1 LKSLVFSFTYYDYVV
16 KNPRI
21 QFRGRFAQE
30 ALCANSFYGET
41 LKRHSFPKSRR
52 LKSNRQ
58 FKRVL
63 TNGLRVSDGLF
74 TLYMA
79 DNDCGHPRL
88 GISVGK
94 SYGGAVVRNRLKRM
108 LREVFRQSVD
118 AIPSGF
124 DYVLI
129 ASTQSSQKPRA
140 SGRIKKASEKISF
153 EQARNSFLN
162 LVKNAIGTRTQSKEK
177 FNTGPDQIET

>member
-1 LKSLVFSFTYYDYVV
+1 
-16 KNPRI
+16 
-21 QFRGRFAQE
+21 
-30 ALCANSFYGET
+30 
-41 LKRHSFPKSRR
+41 LKRCSFPKSVR
-52 LKSNRQ
+52 LTSNRQ

-63 TNGLRVSDGLF
+63 ANGLRVSDGLF

-79 DNDCGHPRL
+79 DNDCGHPCL

-108 LREVFRQSVD
+108 LREVFRQSLDV
-118 AIPSGF
+118 IPSGF

-129 ASTQSSQKPRA
+129 ASTQSLHKPRA
-140 SGRIKKASEKISF
+140 SGSTKKVPEKISF

-162 LVKNAIGTRTQSKEK
+162 LVKTAVGTRTQSKEN

>member
-1 LKSLVFSFTYYDYVV
+1 LKH
-16 KNPRI
+16 
-21 QFRGRFAQE
+21 
-30 ALCANSFYGET
+30 
-41 LKRHSFPKSRR
+41 HSFPKSRR

-58 FKRVL
+58 FKRVI

-94 SYGGAVVRNRLKRM
+94 SYGSAVVRNRLKRM
-108 LREVFRQSVD
+108 LREVFRQNVD
-118 AIPSGF
+118 VIPSGF

-129 ASTQSSQKPRA
+129 ASTQSLQKTRA
-140 SGRIKKASEKISF
+140 SGRSKKFSEKISF
-153 EQARNSFLN
+153 EHARNSFLN
-162 LVKNAIGTRTQSKEK
+162 LVQTAVRIGTQSKEK
-177 FNTGPDQIET
+177 FNTGPGQIET